1 MTVPYRLG
9 IDIGTNSLG
18 WCALDLGREGE
29 PKSIRRIGVRI
40 FSNGR
45 APDDTPLAV
54 ERRGAKGARKR
65 RDRFIDRRDDLMAA
79 LIRHGLMPT
88 EGSARKQL
96 EGLDPYELRAIG
108 LDALLPPHHFGRA
121 IFHLNQ
127 RRGFNSNRKTD
138 RKQKADDIK
147 GMKGGIGKLRQAIS
161 DADARTLGEY
171 LFIAFRKGR
180 SVRGSKDGKV
190 KAHAT
195 LRARPHVVKGKNEYD
210 LYADRAMYEQEFDL
224 LWQRQTEL
232 GSPLSDV
239 AYKEIKNFIFFQ
251 RPLKP
256 VQPGKCA
263 LDPSDERAPL
273 ALPIVQRFR
282 MLSEL
287 ANLEIVFRDQ
297 THRFLSREE
306 RDKILKMLMAGKKL
320 TFDKIRG
327 AFGLGTEVKF
337 NLESEK
343 RDHLKGDA
351 TASGGEKRNGLAH
364 KDYFGPAWWTFSL
377 ERQNEI
383 VEFLLDEAS
392 EEKVIE
398 RAVKEWDLSE
408 EAAANVADASLPDGY
423 GRLGRKA
430 LSKIVPIMETGVIKY
445 HEAAALAGYNHSSR
459 DDGEVFDQ
467 LPYYGQVLEHA
478 VIGTGDEKHEP
489 EQRYGRIPNPTVHVA
504 MNELRKVVNAL
515 SKKYGPPAEIV
526 VELARDLPLGQKA
539 KKELKDEQAEN
550 QEKNDKRRK
559 TLAGLGLPEN
569 GENMLR
575 LRLWDELGEEQ
586 LNKRCVYTGEQISIG
601 RLFGPEV
608 EIEHILPFK
617 RTLDNSPANKTVSM
631 RSANRYKGNRSPQE
645 AFGESRDDFNWEE
658 ILLRATALPKNKRWR
673 FSADA
678 MEKFEGKGD
687 FLARQLVDT
696 QYISRLTREYLTKIA
711 GPYKVWVIT
720 GRLTEM
726 LRGKW
731 GLNSLLSGHNRKN
744 RYDHR
749 HHAIDA
755 FVAGV
760 TDRSMLQRVASAS
773 DQFRERLI
781 DDMPDPWDGYRDEL
795 AGRLDK
801 IVISHKPDHGV
812 QGRLHEDSS
821 YGIVKHPEKEGGATL
836 VYRKGLAGLNPHEVE
851 RIRDK
856 TLRDDVKQATEHARA
871 DKKEFAKALAE
882 YAEKHGIR
890 HVRLTK
896 VEDGYICIKDKNGE
910 AYKAV
915 IPGENAYV
923 EIYETPDGKWQ
934 GEGVSVF
941 KANQKDYHPQWRS
954 KNPDAKFV
962 MRAHKGDLL
971 KLSDGVVY
979 KVYQLDASKDRFK
992 LGAHNESGSLQ
1003 KRHDDGEDP
1012 FRWVMNNYG
1021 WLKANGAR
1029 KVTVDY
1035 LGRVND
1041 PGPPK

>member
-54 ERRGAKGARKR
+54 ERRVARGARKR
-65 RDRFIDRRDDLMAA
+65 RDRFVDRRDDLMAA

-88 EGSARKQL
+88 EGNVRKQL

-127 RRGFNSNRKTD
+127 RRGFKSNRKTD
-138 RKQKADDIK
+138 RKQKKDDIK
-147 GMKGGIGKLRQAIS
+147 GMKGAIGSLRQAIS
-161 DADARTLGEY
+161 DSGARTLGEY
-171 LFIAFRKGR
+171 LFTSFRKGR
-180 SVRGSKDGKV
+180 TVRGSRDGSV
-190 KAHAT
+190 KAHAS

-224 LWQRQTEL
+224 LWRRQKEL
-232 GSPLSDV
+232 GVTLSDE
-239 AYKEIKNFIFFQ
+239 AYTEIKHAIFFQ
-251 RPLKP
+251 RELKA

-263 LDPSDERAPL
+263 LDPSDERAPI

-287 ANLEIVFRDQ
+287 ANLEIVFPDQ
-297 THRFLSREE
+297 RRQQLTLDE
-306 RDKILKMLMAGKKL
+306 RNKILKDLQPAKKGL
-320 TFDKIRG
+320 TFEKDIRVKL
-327 AFGLGTEVKF
+327 GLGTECTF
-337 NLESEK
+337 NLADEK
-343 RDHLKGDA
+343 RKGLKGDL
-351 TASGGEKRNGLAH
+351 TGIELSGKNC
-364 KDYFGPAWWTFSL
+364 FGPAWWTMAL
-377 ERQNEI
+377 DRQNEI
-383 VEFLLDEAS
+383 VEYLLDEAS

-398 RAVKEWDLSE
+398 KAVNEWGLSE

-430 LSKIVPIMETGVIKY
+430 LSKIVPIMEANVVKY
-445 HEAAALAGYNHSSR
+445 HEAAAQAGYNHSSR

-467 LPYYGQVLEHA
+467 LPYYGEILQHA
-478 VIGTGDEKHEP
+478 VTGTGKIEDKEHPEKF
-489 EQRYGRIPNPTVHVA
+489 YGRIPNPTVHVA

-539 KKELKDEQAEN
+539 KAEKNKEQADN
-550 QEKNDKRRK
+550 QKKNEDRK
-559 TLAGLGLPEN
+559 SQLRQLGMAEN
-569 GENMLR
+569 GENLLR
-575 LRLWDELGEEQ
+575 LRLWEELDKDP
-586 LNKRCVYTGEQISIG
+586 LSRRCVYTGEVISPT

-645 AFGESRDDFNWEE
+645 AFGNSADGFDWEN

-781 DDMPDPWDGYRDEL
+781 DDMPDPWEGYREEL
-795 AGRLDK
+795 AGRLEK
-801 IVISHKPDHGV
+801 IIISHKPDHGV

-836 VYRKGLAGLNPHEVE
+836 VYRKGLAGLNPNEVE

-856 TLRDDVKQATEHARA
+856 TLRDDVKQATEHVRA

-882 YAEKHGIR
+882 YSDKHGIR

-896 VEDGYICIKDKNGE
+896 VEEGYICVKDENGE

-923 EIYETPDGKWQ
+923 ELYETPDGKWQ

-941 KANQKDYHPQWRS
+941 NANQNEFKPKWQAA
-954 KNPDAKFV
+954 NPDARLV
-962 MRAHKGDLL
+962 MRVHKGDLL
-971 KLSDGVVY
+971 KLNNGVVY
-979 KVYQLDASKDRFK
+979 KVYQLRPSASLFV

-1035 LGRVND
+1035 LGHVND